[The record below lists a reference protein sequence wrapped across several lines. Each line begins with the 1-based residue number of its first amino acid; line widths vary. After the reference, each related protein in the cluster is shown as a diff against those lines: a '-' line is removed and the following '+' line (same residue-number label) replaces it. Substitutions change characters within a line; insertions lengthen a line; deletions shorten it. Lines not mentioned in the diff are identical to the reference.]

1 MAEPAPS
8 GRVAIVTGAAGTLGS
23 AMSRRLAADGL
34 RVAVA
39 DLDLARCAEVA
50 AAIDP
55 DGMRA
60 IGVRLDVTDE
70 ASVAAAVAEVMAW
83 AGPVDVLVNN
93 AGICE
98 PSVPAWEMDLATWSR
113 TVAIDLTGVFLCTRA
128 VLPPMIERGWGRIVN
143 ISSIAGKEGKH
154 NPVAYAAA
162 KAGVIGLTKSVA
174 FEAAP
179 HGVLIN
185 AITPGSIWSPGWA
198 AMPADRRREYEL
210 RHPVGRFGQ
219 ADEVAAMVA
228 WLVSDDCSFSTGA
241 VFDISGG
248 RAGW

>member
-1 MAEPAPS
+1 MSDPGASP
-8 GRVAIVTGAAGTLGS
+8 RVAVVTGATGTLGS
-23 AMSRRLAADGL
+23 AMIRQLAADGV
-34 RVAVA
+34 RVVVA
-39 DLDLARCAEVA
+39 DLDADRCRALAAT
-50 AAIDP
+50 IDP
-55 DGMRA
+55 SGMRA
-60 IGVRLDVTDE
+60 LGVRIDVTDE
-70 ASVAAAVAEVMAW
+70 ASVAEGIAEVVAW
-83 AGPVDVLVNN
+83 GGAVDVLVNN

-113 TVAIDLTGVFLCTRA
+113 TLAIDLTGVFLCTRA
-128 VLPPMIERGWGRIVN
+128 VLPGMIARGWGRVVN

-154 NPVAYAAA
+154 NPAAYAAA

-179 HGVLIN
+179 HGVLVN

-198 AMPADRRREYEL
+198 AMPEERRREYEV
-210 RHPVGRFGQ
+210 RHPVGRFGR
-219 ADEVAAMVA
+219 AEEVAAMVS
-228 WLVSDDCSFSTGA
+228 WLSSDACSFSTGA